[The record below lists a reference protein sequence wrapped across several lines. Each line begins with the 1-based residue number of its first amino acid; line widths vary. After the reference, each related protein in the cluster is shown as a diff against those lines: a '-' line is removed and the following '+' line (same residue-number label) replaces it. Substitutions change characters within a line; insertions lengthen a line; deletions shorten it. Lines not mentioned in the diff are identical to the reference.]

1 MSFSLHSST
10 VNFGGGRRSSSSGSD
25 SSSSW
30 RASEKSLIGEMSRKV
45 SASPALRN
53 HSKLSRCTAMRSG
66 SSNGSTRLANEYR
79 SRETEREATA
89 TPSQRTGGGSAAALR
104 QAWGRATSEAQRS
117 AGQRNAR
124 QPTSLVA
131 ESAERQPPWAA
142 ARVGVRGRTG
152 YGRSPGKVKD
162 LTQDGAPGEP
172 PNAPRP
178 AALAGHGSSLWS
190 VGRS

>member
-1 MSFSLHSST
+1 
-10 VNFGGGRRSSSSGSD
+10 
-25 SSSSW
+25 
-30 RASEKSLIGEMSRKV
+30 MSRKV
-45 SASPALRN
+45 SASPSLRN
-53 HSKLSRCTAMRSG
+53 HSKLSRWTAMRSG
-66 SSNGSTRLANEYR
+66 SSNGSARLANEYR

-142 ARVGVRGRTG
+142 ARAGVRGRTG
-152 YGRSPGKVKD
+152 YGRLKPG
-162 LTQDGAPGEP
+162 TSSRARAPGGAPV
-172 PNAPRP
+172 
-178 AALAGHGSSLWS
+178 LVDMS
-190 VGRS
+190 RSFAVIT